1 MSQGLKVKARKK
13 DCHLIIK
20 IKLPKGSEISDSY
33 FSIVSRNFVRG
44 FFKPQS
50 VKKNIIEYSG
60 IVGISLYEY
69 LMMPISK
76 RDFYFVLA
84 QIIISIRKVQS
95 AKLPIYNL
103 MMDLR
108 NIYINETTK
117 EIQFIYI
124 PTVTSVQINT
134 NMVELIRSVVYSSK
148 PLEGK
153 SGDYISDFAYFINGL
168 MPFNIEEIEKYIE
181 KQDRTIIS
189 TIKRSIIGTSGFITN
204 KERDYYEHYQDDD
217 ATDKISEDDLPTGK
231 LDDEEA
237 TGLLQDDYDEATG
250 LLQDEETG
258 KISRDKD
265 EEATG
270 LLTDGDSEDT
280 GLLVVNQE
288 SIHFPTLLRVINDEV
303 ILINKPVFR
312 LGKEKSYVD
321 YFVTNNVAVSRGHAD
336 IIRRIDRCFIK
347 DLNSKN
353 HTYVNNQE
361 IPIQTEVEI
370 FDGDR
375 IKLGNEEFI
384 FNI

>member
-1 MSQGLKVKARKK
+1 MAQGLKIKATKK
-13 DCHLIIK
+13 DCRLIIK
-20 IKLPKGSEISDSY
+20 IKLPKDSEISDNY
-33 FSIVSRNFVRG
+33 LSIVSRNFVRG

-50 VKKNIIEYSG
+50 VKKNIIEYYG
-60 IVGISLYEY
+60 IVGVSLYEY
-69 LMMPISK
+69 LKNPISK
-76 RDFYFVLA
+76 RDFYFILA
-84 QIIISIRKVQS
+84 QIIILIRKIQS
-95 AKLPIYNL
+95 ANLPIYNL
-103 MMDLR
+103 LMDYR
-108 NIYINETTK
+108 NIYINEVTK

-124 PTVTSVQINT
+124 PTVKSVQPNT
-134 NMVELIRSVVYSSK
+134 NMVELIQSVVYSAK

-153 SGDYISDFAYFINGL
+153 SGDCISNFAYFINGL
-168 MPFNIEEIEKYIE
+168 KPFNIDEIEKYIE

-204 KERDYYEHYQDDD
+204 KEREYYEHYQDEEE
-217 ATDKISEDDLPTGK
+217 TDQMSEEDEDLPTENLK
-231 LDDEEA
+231 DEEA
-237 TGLLQDDYDEATG
+237 TGLLGDDGYDEATG

-258 KISRDKD
+258 PVDD
-265 EEATG
+265 EATG
-270 LLTDGDSEDT
+270 LLTEDGSEDT
-280 GLLVVNQE
+280 GLLVGNQDN
-288 SIHFPTLLRVINDEV
+288 IHFPTLLRVINDEV

-336 IIRRIDRCFIK
+336 IIRRRDRCFIK

>member
-1 MSQGLKVKARKK
+1 MAQGLKIKVTKK
-13 DCHLIIK
+13 DCRLIIK
-20 IKLPKGSEISDSY
+20 IKLPKDSEVSDNY
-33 FSIVSRNFVRG
+33 LSIVSRNFVRG
-44 FFKPQS
+44 FFKPKS
-50 VKKNIIEYSG
+50 VKKNTIEYYG
-60 IVGISLYEY
+60 VIGISLYEY
-69 LMMPISK
+69 LKNPVSK
-76 RDFYFVLA
+76 RDFYFILA
-84 QIIISIRKVQS
+84 QIIILIRKIQS
-95 AKLPIYNL
+95 ANLPIYNL
-103 MMDLR
+103 LMDYR
-108 NIYINETTK
+108 NIYINEVTK

-124 PTVTSVQINT
+124 PTVKSAQTNT
-134 NMVELIRSVVYSSK
+134 NMVELIQSIVYSAR
-148 PLEGK
+148 PFEGK
-153 SGDYISDFAYFINGL
+153 SGNYISDFAYFINGL
-168 MPFNIEEIEKYIE
+168 MPFNIDEIEKYIE

-204 KERDYYEHYQDDD
+204 KEREYYEHYQDEEE
-217 ATDKISEDDLPTGK
+217 TDQMSEDDEDLPTENLK
-231 LDDEEA
+231 DEEA
-237 TGLLQDDYDEATG
+237 TGLLGDDGYDEATG

-258 KISRDKD
+258 PMDN
-265 EEATG
+265 EATG
-270 LLTDGDSEDT
+270 LLTGDDSEDT
-280 GLLVVNQE
+280 GLLVENQD

-336 IIRRIDRCFIK
+336 IIRRKNRCFIM

-370 FDGDR
+370 FDGDS